1 MDHTTDHSTDHTTTS
16 AATRP
21 PRRPPA
27 GGFALAAV
35 DIDDTLLGPDGLI
48 SAENA
53 AAVRQLRE
61 RGVHVVLASGRSHA
75 NMRPFHDA
83 LGLGDGPIISA
94 QGALVRPAAG
104 GAAWLEQVLDAAL
117 VERVT
122 RQGIERGFAVQHYRG
137 DEIVVQ
143 GRTRWTEF
151 DQALND
157 TAQQV
162 VEDLLGE
169 PFTGVEK
176 VIWLGEPADVAAAA
190 AELAPVYEGRMT
202 VTVTHS
208 AYLEFYDPRTSKAA
222 GLAVVAERL
231 GVERARVLAFGDGNN
246 DVPML
251 AWAGVGVAMDHARP
265 EAQRVADLVAPTGDP
280 ESSLARAVRL
290 VMDGAPARRAG

>member
-1 MDHTTDHSTDHTTTS
+1 MEHTATP
-16 AATRP
+16 AGTRP
-21 PRRPPA
+21 PRRSPA

-53 AAVRQLRE
+53 AAVRELRE

-94 QGALVRPAAG
+94 QGALVRPATG
-104 GAAWLEQVLDAAL
+104 GEAWLEQVLDAAL

-122 RQGIERGFAVQHYRG
+122 REGLERGFAVQHYRG
-137 DEIVVQ
+137 DEILVQ
-143 GRTRWTEF
+143 GRSRWTEF
-151 DQALND
+151 DQALNG
-157 TAQQV
+157 TAQRI
-162 VEDLLGE
+162 VEDLLAERGA
-169 PFTGVEK
+169 GVEK
-176 VIWLGEPADVAAAA
+176 VIWLGEPGVVAAAA
-190 AELAPVYEGRMT
+190 ADLAPAYEGRMT

-208 AYLEFYDPRTSKAA
+208 AYLEFYDPGTSKAA

-265 EAQRVADLVAPTGDP
+265 EARQAADLVAPVGDP

-290 VMDGAPARRAG
+290 VLDGAHARRAG